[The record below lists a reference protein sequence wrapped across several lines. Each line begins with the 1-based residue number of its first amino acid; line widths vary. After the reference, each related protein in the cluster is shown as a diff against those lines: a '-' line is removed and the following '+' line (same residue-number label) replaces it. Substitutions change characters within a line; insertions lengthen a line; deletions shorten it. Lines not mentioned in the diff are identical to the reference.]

1 MQSGGMACG
10 GESGELGWGGVGW
23 DGAQPNK
30 PIEIDA
36 KKTPA
41 H

>member
-1 MQSGGMACG
+1 MACG

-36 KKTPA
+36 KETPA